1 MGKVT
6 APEGVTL
13 VLACSGGIPGE
24 DTEEGRTQAPHVRE
38 KPWKLV
44 EERLRICKL
53 SGCRVWPSESGHCQW
68 AGTLPTLLGLLGPRD
83 FTPPLIFIELTYLLC
98 VFMRHSMWLYLY
110 AWYNATP
117 GHRPTYHTKYFLFLC
132 NRTLSQTL
140 FLSYL

>member
-13 VLACSGGIPGE
+13 VLAPSEGIPGE
-24 DTEEGRTQAPHVRE
+24 GMEEGRTQAPHFHE

-44 EERLRICKL
+44 EETHRLCKL
-53 SGCRVWPSESGHCQW
+53 SGCRVWPSESGHCHW
-68 AGTLPTLLGLLGPRD
+68 AGTLPTPLGLLGPRD
-83 FTPPLIFIELTYLLC
+83 FAPPLMFLELTYLLY

-110 AWYNATP
+110 TWCNDTP
-117 GHRPTYHTKYFLFLC
+117 GHGPTYHTKYILFLC
-132 NRTLSQTL
+132 NRTLSKTL